1 MVSGNKSNVLSIEC
15 ICWFLYRYIRHCK
28 VVYFPNRF
36 SKLIFM
42 HYIILNVLNKN
53 MRYVIEAQYDTQIY
67 CFHMRIRRK
76 IKDKCFARIDF
87 KENY

>member
-1 MVSGNKSNVLSIEC
+1 MLSGNESNVLSIEC

-42 HYIILNVLNKN
+42 HYITLNVLNKN
-53 MRYVIEAQYDTQIY
+53 MRYVIEAQYDTQI
-67 CFHMRIRRK
+67 
-76 IKDKCFARIDF
+76 
-87 KENY
+87 